1 MKSQMTN
8 EFRDASERMEA
19 QMTNEF
25 RDASERIGALSERM
39 KTLEELIMET
49 SAKKGGGEGSDSKR
63 ESEVGGDSEPE
74 GSEDESDSATN

>member
-1 MKSQMTN
+1 MCIQLAEVIEGMKS
-8 EFRDASERMEA
+8 

-25 RDASERIGALSERM
+25 RDASERIGALSDRM
-39 KTLEELIMET
+39 EALEELIIET

-74 GSEDESDSATN
+74 GSEDESDSDN